1 MSLTNVQS
9 KRHLFSED
17 FAFFSLIGSDNVRKR
32 EFAEGEKV
40 LARKEKRKDDR
51 AKQGRLFV
59 QEIYS
64 DASVPFMPLKY
75 AHSFE

>member
-40 LARKEKRKDDR
+40 LARKKRKDDR

-59 QEIYS
+59 QEIYL
-64 DASVPFMPLKY
+64 DASVPFIPLKY